1 MQRDPFQRRSRAAAR
16 GAACFCAAP
25 APLFAAQPV
34 YAHHPPRCSRHS
46 LYTRTTRPA
55 VRGTACIRA
64 PPAPLFAAQPVYAQR
79 PPHYSRR
86 SRLKFFVLPFFQKR

>member
-1 MQRDPFQRRSRAAAR
+1 MRDAVFIFTVCSVTRFSA
-16 GAACFCAAP
+16 GAV
-25 APLFAAQPV
+25 PLLAAQPV
-34 YAHHPPRCSRHS
+34 FAQRPPRCSRRS